1 MKVLKGMFPEV
12 PERTIRQLRIVQ
24 NMSTNEVIDALV
36 SQQEKAK
43 PPTLPM
49 LLAQYAHEMLD
60 VNNEFVIKTNR
71 SCIWNKA
78 RYKRAI
84 TTSPS
89 MLKSQLMVEF
99 CGEEGA
105 DAGALFRKG
114 FTACK

>member
-1 MKVLKGMFPEV
+1 MKVLKEMFPEV
-12 PERTIRQLRIVQ
+12 SERMIRQLRIVQ

-49 LLAQYAHEMLD
+49 LLARHAHEMLD

-78 RYKRAI
+78 RVLYKRAI

-89 MLKSQLMVEF
+89 TFPMEDKEVVK
-99 CGEEGA
+99 
-105 DAGALFRKG
+105 D
-114 FTACK
+114 